1 MNIHQFKYVIALAE
15 LKHFENAAEKCCIS
29 QSTLSTMISKLE
41 SELGILIFDRKKKPV
56 QLTSEGEQLIEQM
69 KKIVKEIDEL
79 NELSREIKG
88 EISGNLTIAVI
99 PTIAP
104 FLLPLFLHHFAKKFP
119 NLTIEVREQ
128 TTAEIMRQLKNRTL
142 DVGIV
147 SIPLKDEDLKE
158 IKLYDEPFVFYD
170 THASNSNVVSAS
182 DLDVRNLCL
191 LEEGHCMRTQIL
203 ELCDYFEK
211 HLYNILNFKFKAGS
225 IDSLLRFVKANEAS
239 TLLPFLS
246 TIDLSENDKKR
257 IQTFTDPQPFRSV
270 GLVVHRHFVKKRV
283 LEMLEKE
290 ILEKVRELMPL
301 HSQDGKIL
309 NPV

>member
-79 NELSREIKG
+79 SELSREIKG
-88 EISGNLTIAVI
+88 EISGSLTIAVI

-119 NLTIEVREQ
+119 NLSIEVREQ
-128 TTAEIMRQLKNRTL
+128 TTSEIVRQLKNRTL
-142 DVGIV
+142 DIGIV
-147 SIPLKDEDLKE
+147 SIPLKDEILKE
-158 IKLYDEPFVFYD
+158 YKLYDEPFVFYD
-170 THASNSNVVSAS
+170 TTEQTPKFVSANE
-182 DLDVRNLCL
+182 LDVSNLCL

-225 IDSLLRFVKANEAS
+225 IDSLLRFVKANNAS

-246 TIDLSENDKKR
+246 TIDLSEVDKNR
-257 IQTFTDPQPFRSV
+257 IRTFTEPQPYRSV
-270 GLVVHRHFVKKRV
+270 GLVVHRHFVKHRV
-283 LEMLEKE
+283 LEMLELEIIEKIKE
-290 ILEKVRELMPL
+290 YMPL
-301 HSQDGKIL
+301 QTNEGKQL

>member
-1 MNIHQFKYVIALAE
+1 MNIHQFNYVIALAE
-15 LKHFENAAEKCCIS
+15 LKHFENAADRCFVS

-41 SELGILIFDRKKKPV
+41 NELGILIFDRKKKPV
-56 QLTSEGEQLIEQM
+56 QLTSEGEILVEQM

-79 NELSREIKG
+79 NELAREVKG
-88 EISGNLTIAVI
+88 EISGRLTVSVI

-119 NLTIEVREQ
+119 NLIIEVREQ

-147 SIPLKDEDLKE
+147 SIPLKDEDLVE

-170 THASNSNVVSAS
+170 TNESNTAQVSAS
-182 DLDVRNLCL
+182 DLDVSNLCL

-225 IDSLLRFVKANEAS
+225 IDSLLRFVKANDAS
-239 TLLPFLS
+239 TLLPYLS

-257 IQTFTDPQPFRSV
+257 VRTFFEPQPYRSV
-270 GLVVHRHFVKKRV
+270 GIVVHRHFVKKRV
-283 LEMLEKE
+283 LEMLESE
-290 ILEKVRELMPL
+290 IIENVSKHMNLRTHE
-301 HSQDGKIL
+301 GKIL